1 MLSMATEIQE
11 DQLLTVGNRLKRARE
26 EIGLSRRQVAD
37 ETGISMKMIEKYEY
51 DTAEPPL
58 SRLKLLCQLL
68 DVPMNEIMDEVK
80 TPQSIDVRP
89 KEKSSGKPMGRTRD
103 PVIQAQK
110 VAAKFAP
117 DAPSASDSLNLISEL
132 VAEKGVNA
140 RRLPELIRQA
150 EVALAELDYDDMFAL
165 GVPDYGLFEDCHPPV
180 EVMEFTAAKRDM
192 ACNALQARLIAT
204 AVYGTEFESLSDEAF
219 EIMRDQLEIALERH
233 RPFLAMHNVVD
244 GQALFESDEKYRARL
259 FVEMPPALIEAI
271 KVRNPVPIPSVGE
284 TSNR

>member
-1 MLSMATEIQE
+1 MPSMATEIQE

-68 DVPMNEIMDEVK
+68 NVPMNEIMDEVE

-89 KEKSSGKPMGRTRD
+89 KEKSPGKPMGRTRD

-117 DAPSASDSLNLISEL
+117 EAPSADDSLNSISEL

-140 RRLPELIRQA
+140 RLLPELIRQA
-150 EVALAELDYDDMFAL
+150 QAALAELDYDDMVDL
-165 GVPDYGLFEDCHPPV
+165 GIPDYGLFEDCHSPMD
-180 EVMEFTAAKRDM
+180 VMKFSATKRDM
-192 ACNALQARLIAT
+192 ACEAIQARLIAT
-204 AVYGTEFESLSDEAF
+204 AVYGSEFELLSDDTF
-219 EIMRDQLEIALERH
+219 EKMRGQLETALEGH
-233 RPFLAMHNVVD
+233 RPFFTMHEVVD
-244 GQALFESDEKYRARL
+244 AQGIFESDKNYRARL
-259 FVEMPPALIEAI
+259 LIELPLALIEAI
-271 KVRNPVPIPSVGE
+271 NARNPIPISRVGKKLVG
-284 TSNR
+284 